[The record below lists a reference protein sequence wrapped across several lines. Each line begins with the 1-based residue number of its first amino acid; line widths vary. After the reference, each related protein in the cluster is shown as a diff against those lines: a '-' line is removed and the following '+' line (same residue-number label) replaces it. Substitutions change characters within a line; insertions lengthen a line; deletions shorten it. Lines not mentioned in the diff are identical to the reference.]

1 MKRDMKEIDLQN
13 AFWPMTNE
21 CHDRLTTA
29 LSGLREEQPV
39 KRFTARTVL
48 IAACIIVALMAV
60 AYAAGQIFGWND
72 FYSIFY
78 GTKVPKAAVEILE
91 STEKQNFVVGPAA
104 FTVQQLYAD
113 SHTAMA
119 SVKISMT
126 DGSRALMTMSGSQ
139 YDSIDAGG
147 ENGEK
152 YAESLGLDPSTNW
165 ISAAEELNC
174 PLYIMRGILDLDS
187 DYWGGEAMEDVL
199 YNDDGSMTYYSMQ
212 MLDSKKVGDELPL
225 KFFLRVAE
233 VDPQTGE
240 EKEEV
245 LIERPE
251 LNIRVS
257 KPTDTVTYSLPEPY
271 TVSGLT
277 LDAVYGE
284 LTPAGLY
291 LFTDFTAGE
300 EADMDAFGCP
310 QWFDADGNEYPWG
323 LNLSYDINVDN
334 WPKVSMM
341 GLISVDSIPEKLI
354 MSMKDETGIHN
365 LSLPDGSITILP
377 LEEEEE

>member
-13 AFWPMTNE
+13 AFWPMTDE

-60 AYAAGQIFGWND
+60 AYAAGQIFGWDD
-72 FYSIFY
+72 FFSVFY
-78 GTKVPKAAVEILE
+78 DTKVPRAALEILE
-91 STEKQNFVVGPAA
+91 STEEQSFVVGPAT

-113 SHTAMA
+113 SHTALA
-119 SVKISMT
+119 SVKVSMT
-126 DGSRALMTMSGSQ
+126 DGSRALMTMSGNQ
-139 YDSIDAGG
+139 YEPIGASG

-152 YAESLGLDPSTNW
+152 YAESLGLDPSTDW

-174 PLYIMRGILDLDS
+174 PLYIMRGILDLAPE
-187 DYWGGEAMEDVL
+187 YWGGEEMEDVL
-199 YNDDGSMTYYSMQ
+199 YDPDGSMTDYSMQ
-212 MLDSKKVGDELPL
+212 MLESTKVGEELPL

-233 VDPQTGE
+233 VDLQTGE

-251 LNIRVS
+251 LSIRVS

-300 EADMDAFGCP
+300 EADIDAFDCP
-310 QWFDADGNEYPWG
+310 QWFDAEGNEYPWG
-323 LNLSYDINVDN
+323 LNLSYGINVDN

-377 LEEEEE
+377 LEEEN

>member
-1 MKRDMKEIDLQN
+1 MI
-13 AFWPMTNE
+13 
-21 CHDRLTTA
+21 
-29 LSGLREEQPV
+29 
-39 KRFTARTVL
+39 
-48 IAACIIVALMAV
+48 ALMAV
-60 AYAAGQIFGWND
+60 AYAAGQIFGWDD
-72 FYSIFY
+72 FFSVFY
-78 GTKVPKAAVEILE
+78 DTKVPRAALEILE
-91 STEKQNFVVGPAA
+91 STEEQSFVVGPAT

-113 SHTAMA
+113 SHTALA
-119 SVKISMT
+119 SVKVSMT
-126 DGSRALMTMSGSQ
+126 DGSRALMTMSGNQ
-139 YDSIDAGG
+139 YEPIGASG

-152 YAESLGLDPSTNW
+152 YAESLGLDPSTDW

-174 PLYIMRGILDLDS
+174 PLYIMRGILDLDP
-187 DYWGGEAMEDVL
+187 DLWGGEEMEDVL
-199 YNDDGSMTYYSMQ
+199 YDSDGSMTDYSMQ

-233 VDPQTGE
+233 VDLQTGE

-251 LNIRVS
+251 LSIRVS

-300 EADMDAFGCP
+300 EADIDAFDCP
-310 QWFDADGNEYPWG
+310 QWFDAEGNEYSWG
-323 LNLSYDINVDN
+323 LNLSYAINVDN

-341 GLISVDSIPEKLI
+341 GLISVDSIPEKLT
-354 MSMKDETGIHN
+354 MSMKDEAGIHN
-365 LSLPDGSITILP
+365 LSLPDGSIEILP
-377 LEEEEE
+377 LEEEE

>member
-60 AYAAGQIFGWND
+60 AYAVGQIFGWDD
-72 FYSIFY
+72 FFSVFY
-78 GTKVPKAAVEILE
+78 DTKVPRAALEILE
-91 STEKQNFVVGPAA
+91 STEEQSFVVGQAT

-113 SHTAMA
+113 SHTALA
-119 SVKISMT
+119 SVKVSMT
-126 DGSRALMTMSGSQ
+126 DGSRALMTMSGNQ
-139 YDSIDAGG
+139 YEPIGASG

-152 YAESLGLDPSTNW
+152 YAESLGLDPSTDW

-174 PLYIMRGILDLDS
+174 PLYIMRGILDLAPE
-187 DYWGGEAMEDVL
+187 YWGGEEMEDVL
-199 YNDDGSMTYYSMQ
+199 YDPDGSMTDYSMQ
-212 MLDSKKVGDELPL
+212 MLESTKVGEELPL

-233 VDPQTGE
+233 VDLQTGE

-251 LNIRVS
+251 LSIRVS

-300 EADMDAFGCP
+300 EADIDAFDCP
-310 QWFDADGNEYPWG
+310 QWFDAEGNEYPWG
-323 LNLSYDINVDN
+323 LNLSYGINVDN

-341 GLISVDSIPEKLI
+341 GLISVDSIPEKI
-354 MSMKDETGIHN
+354 VMSMKDEKEIHN

-377 LEEEEE
+377 LEEEN

>member
-1 MKRDMKEIDLQN
+1 MKRDMKDIDLQN
-13 AFWPMTNE
+13 AFWPMTDE

-60 AYAAGQIFGWND
+60 AYAAGQIFGWDD
-72 FYSIFY
+72 FFSVFY
-78 GTKVPKAAVEILE
+78 DTKVPRAALEILE
-91 STEKQNFVVGPAA
+91 STEEQSFVVGSAT

-113 SHTAMA
+113 SHTALA
-119 SVKISMT
+119 SVKVSMT
-126 DGSRALMTMSGSQ
+126 DGGRALMTMSGNQ
-139 YDSIDAGG
+139 YEPIGASG

-152 YAESLGLDPSTNW
+152 YAESLGLDPSTDW

-174 PLYIMRGILDLDS
+174 PLYIMRGILDLDP
-187 DYWGGEAMEDVL
+187 DLWDGEEMEDVL
-199 YNDDGSMTYYSMQ
+199 YDSDGSMTDYSMQ

-233 VDPQTGE
+233 VDLQTGE

-251 LNIRVS
+251 LSIRVS

-300 EADMDAFGCP
+300 EADIDAFDCP
-310 QWFDADGNEYPWG
+310 QWFDAEGNEYPWG
-323 LNLSYDINVDN
+323 LNLSYGINVDN

-354 MSMKDETGIHN
+354 MSMKDEAGIHN

-377 LEEEEE
+377 LEEEN

>member
-1 MKRDMKEIDLQN
+1 MKRDMKDIDLQN
-13 AFWPMTNE
+13 AFWPMTDE
-21 CHDRLTTA
+21 CHDRLNTA

-60 AYAAGQIFGWND
+60 AYAAGQIFGWDD
-72 FYSIFY
+72 FFSVFY
-78 GTKVPKAAVEILE
+78 DTKVPRAALEILE
-91 STEKQNFVVGPAA
+91 STEEQSFVVGPAT

-113 SHTAMA
+113 SHTALA
-119 SVKISMT
+119 SVKVSMT
-126 DGSRALMTMSGSQ
+126 DGSRALMTMSGNQ
-139 YDSIDAGG
+139 YEPIGASG

-152 YAESLGLDPSTNW
+152 YAESLGLDPSTDW

-174 PLYIMRGILDLDS
+174 PLYIMRGILDLAPE
-187 DYWGGEAMEDVL
+187 YWGGEEMEDVL
-199 YNDDGSMTYYSMQ
+199 YDPDGSMTDYSMQ
-212 MLDSKKVGDELPL
+212 MLESTKVGEELPL

-233 VDPQTGE
+233 VDLQTGE

-251 LNIRVS
+251 LSIRVS

-277 LDAVYGE
+277 LDAVYSE

-300 EADMDAFGCP
+300 EADIDAFDCP
-310 QWFDADGNEYPWG
+310 QWFDAGGNEYPWG
-323 LNLSYDINVDN
+323 LNLSYGINVDN

-354 MSMKDETGIHN
+354 MSMKDEAGIHN

-377 LEEEEE
+377 LEEEN

>member
-13 AFWPMTNE
+13 AFWPMTDE

-60 AYAAGQIFGWND
+60 AYAAGQIFGWDD
-72 FYSIFY
+72 FFSVFY
-78 GTKVPKAAVEILE
+78 DTKVPRAALEILE
-91 STEKQNFVVGPAA
+91 STEEQSFVVGPAT

-113 SHTAMA
+113 SHTALA
-119 SVKISMT
+119 SVKVSMT
-126 DGSRALMTMSGSQ
+126 DGSRALMTMSGNQ
-139 YDSIDAGG
+139 YEPIGASG

-152 YAESLGLDPSTNW
+152 YAESLGLDPSTDW

-174 PLYIMRGILDLDS
+174 PLYIMRGILDLAPE
-187 DYWGGEAMEDVL
+187 YWGGEEMEDVL
-199 YNDDGSMTYYSMQ
+199 YDPDGSMTDYSMQ
-212 MLDSKKVGDELPL
+212 MLESTKVGEELPL

-233 VDPQTGE
+233 VDLQTGE

-251 LNIRVS
+251 LSIRVS

-300 EADMDAFGCP
+300 EADIDAFDCP
-310 QWFDADGNEYPWG
+310 QWFDAEGNEYPWG
-323 LNLSYDINVDN
+323 LNLSYGINVDN

-341 GLISVDSIPEKLI
+341 GLISVDSIPEKLT
-354 MSMKDETGIHN
+354 MSMKDEKEIHN

-377 LEEEEE
+377 LEKEN

>member
-1 MKRDMKEIDLQN
+1 MKRDMKDIDLQN
-13 AFWPMTNE
+13 AFWPMTDE

-60 AYAAGQIFGWND
+60 AYAAGQIFGWDD
-72 FYSIFY
+72 FFSVFY
-78 GTKVPKAAVEILE
+78 DTKVPRAALEILE
-91 STEKQNFVVGPAA
+91 STEEQSFVVGPAT

-113 SHTAMA
+113 SHTALA
-119 SVKISMT
+119 SVKVSMT
-126 DGSRALMTMSGSQ
+126 DGSRALMTMSGNQ
-139 YDSIDAGG
+139 YEPIGASG

-152 YAESLGLDPSTNW
+152 YAESLGLDPSTDW

-174 PLYIMRGILDLDS
+174 PLYIMRGILDLDP
-187 DYWGGEAMEDVL
+187 DLWGGEEMEDVL
-199 YNDDGSMTYYSMQ
+199 YDSDGSMTDYSMQ

-233 VDPQTGE
+233 VDLQTGE

-251 LNIRVS
+251 LSIRVS

-300 EADMDAFGCP
+300 EADIDAFDCP
-310 QWFDADGNEYPWG
+310 QWFDAEGNEYSWG
-323 LNLSYDINVDN
+323 LNLSYAINVDN

-341 GLISVDSIPEKLI
+341 GLISVDSIPGKLT
-354 MSMKDETGIHN
+354 MSMKDEAGIHN
-365 LSLPDGSITILP
+365 LSLPDGSIEILP
-377 LEEEEE
+377 LEEEE

>member
-1 MKRDMKEIDLQN
+1 MKCDMKDIDLQN
-13 AFWPMTNE
+13 AFWPMTDE
-21 CHDRLTTA
+21 CHDRLNTA

-60 AYAAGQIFGWND
+60 AYAAGQIFGWDD
-72 FYSIFY
+72 FFSVFY
-78 GTKVPKAAVEILE
+78 DTKVPRAALEILE
-91 STEKQNFVVGPAA
+91 STEEQSFVVGPAT

-113 SHTAMA
+113 SHTALA
-119 SVKISMT
+119 SVKVSMT
-126 DGSRALMTMSGSQ
+126 DGSRALMTMSGNQ
-139 YDSIDAGG
+139 YEPIGASG

-152 YAESLGLDPSTNW
+152 YAESLGLDPSTDW

-174 PLYIMRGILDLDS
+174 PLYIMRGILDLAPE
-187 DYWGGEAMEDVL
+187 YWGGEEMEDVL
-199 YNDDGSMTYYSMQ
+199 YDPDGSMTDYSMQ
-212 MLDSKKVGDELPL
+212 MLESTKVGEELPL

-233 VDPQTGE
+233 VDLQTGE

-251 LNIRVS
+251 LSIRVS

-300 EADMDAFGCP
+300 EADIDAFDCP
-310 QWFDADGNEYPWG
+310 QWFDAEGNEYPWG
-323 LNLSYDINVDN
+323 LNLSYGINVDN

-354 MSMKDETGIHN
+354 MSMKDEKEIHN

-377 LEEEEE
+377 LEEEN

>member
-1 MKRDMKEIDLQN
+1 MKRDMKDIDLQN
-13 AFWPMTNE
+13 AFWPMTDE

-60 AYAAGQIFGWND
+60 AYAAGQIFGWDD
-72 FYSIFY
+72 FFSVFY
-78 GTKVPKAAVEILE
+78 DTKVPRAALEILE
-91 STEKQNFVVGPAA
+91 STEEQSFVVGPAT

-113 SHTAMA
+113 SHTALA
-119 SVKISMT
+119 SVKVSMT
-126 DGSRALMTMSGSQ
+126 DGSRALMTMSGNQ
-139 YDSIDAGG
+139 YEPIGASG

-152 YAESLGLDPSTNW
+152 YAESLGLDPSTDW

-174 PLYIMRGILDLDS
+174 PLYIMRGILDLAPE
-187 DYWGGEAMEDVL
+187 YWGGEEMEDVL
-199 YNDDGSMTYYSMQ
+199 YDPDGSMTDYSMQ
-212 MLDSKKVGDELPL
+212 MLESTKVGEELPL

-233 VDPQTGE
+233 VDLQTGE

-251 LNIRVS
+251 LSIRVS

-300 EADMDAFGCP
+300 EADIDAFDCP
-310 QWFDADGNEYPWG
+310 QWFDAEGNEYPWG
-323 LNLSYDINVDN
+323 LNLSYGINVDN

-341 GLISVDSIPEKLI
+341 GLISVDSIPEKLT
-354 MSMKDETGIHN
+354 MSMRDEAGIHN
-365 LSLPDGSITILP
+365 LSLPDGSIEILP